1 MDRSIFMV
9 IVELKEVDASVVAA
23 FERLIPQL
31 TQYQPPPSAERLQAM
46 AASETTFLFLA
57 RHPNPDGS
65 IVGTA
70 TLGLFE
76 TPTGV
81 HAWIEDVVVDQ
92 SARRLGIGRAL
103 TLACVDKAR
112 ALGLKE
118 VHLTSRPARAAANSL
133 YQDMGFIQRETNVY
147 RLPLT

>member
-1 MDRSIFMV
+1 MV
-9 IVELKEVDASVVAA
+9 IFELKKIDANVVAA
-23 FERLIPQL
+23 FELLIPQL
-31 TQYQPPPSAERLQAM
+31 TQYQPPPSAERLRAM

-57 RHPNPDGS
+57 RHPDPDGP

-81 HAWIEDVVVDQ
+81 HAWIEDVVVAQ
-92 SARRLGIGRAL
+92 SARRLGIGQAL
-103 TLACVDKAR
+103 TQACVDKAR
-112 ALGLKE
+112 ALGMKE
-118 VHLTSRPARAAANSL
+118 VHLTSRPARAAANQL
-133 YQDMGFIQRETNVY
+133 YQEMGFIRRETNVY

>member
-1 MDRSIFMV
+1 MV
-9 IVELKEVDASVVAA
+9 IFELKDVDASIAAA
-23 FERLIPQL
+23 FERLMPQL
-31 TQYQPPPSAERLQAM
+31 TQYQPPPSAGRLQAM
-46 AASETTFLFLA
+46 AASETTFIFLA
-57 RHPNPDGS
+57 RHPDSDGP

-81 HAWIEDVVVDQ
+81 HAWIEDVVVDA

-103 TLACVDKAR
+103 TRACVDKAR
-112 ALGLKE
+112 ALGLNE
-118 VHLTSRPARAAANSL
+118 VHLTSRPARAAANQL
-133 YQDMGFIQRETNVY
+133 YQEMGFIRRHTNVY